1 MNKKLQSFICIG
13 ITAIISLS
21 LLAVPSKA
29 ETAAEIDLQTGNKR
43 IGGESN
49 YTYSSYLSENKNMK
63 SGIEDVFFSY
73 DNLNIPLR
81 MKDSDKIILTGDF
94 KESGLYNISL
104 NYKALEGKSDINIGI
119 KIDGSYPFENADEI
133 YLPAMWKDGSEIRK
147 DDFGNE
153 SSPEQ
158 VLYSDFRKVSL
169 ADTTG
174 AETYPYKFAFS
185 AGKHTVELQIIGG
198 EIELNSLSAVKP
210 DDGGLAY
217 GEYVSK
223 YSYFKNYSSETVVI
237 EGEDA
242 AVKTQSSIISK
253 ADNSSKKLTPSNV
266 AISKINYIGGTNWK
280 NSGEEIIWK
289 INVPEDGFYKLG
301 IMYKQDQVINGY
313 SYRNLKI
320 DGYTPFEE
328 AGYIAF
334 PYNTDWRFYEFSDES
349 DNPYL
354 FALSAGEHELS
365 LSVTLGKTA
374 EFYTRLKDLTQR
386 IGNLYIDI
394 IMITGESPDSNRDY
408 ELFRQIPDYE
418 KTLNSLYN
426 GLESL
431 AEDAEELNGSRG
443 GNYVAAIRNMSRVIK
458 EMLDNSYTAQLYVKD
473 YYTNYTTLSSWLY
486 EMTVM
491 PLSIDQ
497 IRLAAPDKSF
507 GEKKVNVFE
516 RFGFSVMRFIAS
528 FSNAYNYVSDEK
540 NDKNTIKIW
549 VNWGRDQ
556 AQVLNSLIQESF
568 TSKTGIN
575 VNLEVVNA
583 DLIKGMLSNNQ
594 PDLALHMSRAT
605 PVNLAMR
612 GALYDLSSF
621 SDFEETA
628 SQFGQS
634 ATVPYKYGNGVY
646 ALPDQQSFYLM
657 FYRKD
662 ILDELGISIPDTW
675 EEFMAAT
682 AVLQRNNMN
691 SYIPYT
697 KITSATTA
705 DTGIGGLNLYAS
717 ILMQSGGKFYDSKKS
732 KSLLTETTALSAFKY
747 WTDMY
752 TQYKLPTEADFYNRF
767 KVGTCP
773 LGISVYTQYNT
784 FLQAAPE
791 IRGRWGIALIPGMM
805 EENGTLNRTVSGA
818 GTGCAILNKSDKK
831 ELAWEFLKWW
841 SSADTQ
847 VRYSADIESVLGA
860 VSRVPTANIEAF
872 SRMGWDN
879 NDLAVLLE
887 QQSYIE
893 EIPEIPGSYYLSRSV
908 DQAYWTVINGKS
920 GVKDALTKWGKEA
933 NKEIA
938 RKISEYKGE

>member
-1 MNKKLQSFICIG
+1 MNRKIQSFICMG
-13 ITAIISLS
+13 MTAMLSISL
-21 LLAVPSKA
+21 LGVPS
-29 ETAAEIDLQTGNKR
+29 AAENITGDNLPTGNM
-43 IGGESN
+43 INSVSDHDYSN
-49 YTYSSYLSENKNMK
+49 YLSENANLK
-63 SGIEDVFFSY
+63 SGTEDVQFLFDTIKAS
-73 DNLNIPLR
+73 IKI
-81 MKDSDKIILTGDF
+81 KDSENVTFTGEF
-94 KESGLYNISL
+94 AEGGLYNLSL
-104 NYKALEGKSDINIGI
+104 SYKVLDGKSDINICI
-119 KIDGSYPFENADEI
+119 KIDGSYPFDGAKDI
-133 YLPAMWKDGSEIRK
+133 SLPAAWKDGSDIRK

-153 SSPEQ
+153 FSPEQ
-158 VLYSDFRKVSL
+158 VLYGDYRAASL
-169 ADTTG
+169 ADSTG
-174 AETYPYKFAFS
+174 AQTYPYKFAFS
-185 AGKHTVELQIIGG
+185 AGKHTLELEVISG
-198 EIELNSLSAVKP
+198 EIELNGMSAIAP
-210 DDGGLAY
+210 DDGSITY
-217 GEYVSK
+217 GEYISK
-223 YSYFKNYSSETVVI
+223 NSSFKNYSGESIVI

-242 AVKTQSSIISK
+242 NIKAERSIISK
-253 ADNSSKKLTPSNV
+253 ADSSSKKLTPSNV
-266 AISKINYIGGTNWK
+266 AVSKINYIGGTNWK
-280 NSGEEIIWK
+280 NSGEEIVWR
-289 INVPEDGFYKLG
+289 INVPEDGLYKLG

-328 AGYIAF
+328 AGHIAF
-334 PYNTDWRFYEFSDES
+334 PYNTDWKFYEFSDKA

-354 FALSAGEHELS
+354 FSLTAGEHELS
-365 LSVTLGKTA
+365 LSVTLGQTA
-374 EFYTRLKDLTQR
+374 EFYSRLKDYTQR

-394 IMITGESPDSNRDY
+394 IMITGESPDTNRDY
-408 ELFRQIPDYE
+408 ELFRQIPDYDS
-418 KTLNSLYN
+418 TLKSLYE
-426 GLESL
+426 GLENL
-431 AEDAEELNGSRG
+431 AKDVETLNGSRG

-458 EMLDNSYTAQLYVKD
+458 QMLDNSYTAQLYVKD

-497 IRLAAPDKSF
+497 IRLAALDKSF

-516 RFGFSVMRFIAS
+516 GIGFSVMRFFAS
-528 FSNAYNYVSDEK
+528 FSKAYNDVSDVK

-568 TSKTGIN
+568 TAKTGIN

-583 DLIKGMLSNNQ
+583 DLIKGMLSSNQ

-612 GALYDLSSF
+612 GALYDLSNF
-621 SDFEETA
+621 SDYKETA
-628 SQFGQS
+628 SQFGKS
-634 ATVPYKYGNGVY
+634 ATVPYEYGDGVY

-662 ILDELGISIPDTW
+662 ILDELGIAVPETW

-697 KITSATTA
+697 KITSATTT
-705 DTGIGGLNLYAS
+705 DTGIGGLNLYAT
-717 ILMQSGGKFYDSKKS
+717 ILMQSGGKFYNSEKN
-732 KSLLTETTALSAFKY
+732 KSLLTGTTALSAFKY

-773 LGISVYTQYNT
+773 LGVSIYTQYNT

-791 IRGRWGIALIPGMM
+791 IRGRWGIALVPGMKD
-805 EENGTLNRTVSGA
+805 ENGNVNRTVSGA

-847 VRYSADIESVLGA
+847 VRYSADVESVLGA

-872 SRMGWDN
+872 SRMGWDK
-879 NDLAVLLE
+879 NDLSVLVE

-920 GVKDALTKWGKEA
+920 SVKDALTKWGKEA
-933 NKEIA
+933 DKEIA
-938 RKISEYKGE
+938 RKISEYEGA